1 MDLRINQGIK
11 VSRSSRPTRYFE
23 DHLSSLICKDFG
35 NPKTM
40 QIAYMQKSIIC
51 KKGFGNFV
59 PKSFR
64 TKVKKFRTKENVFNS
79 LASLESILMFYIL

>member
-51 KKGFGNFV
+51 NFLHFCFGNFV

-64 TKVKKFRTKENVFNS
+64 TKVKKFRTKENVFKS
-79 LASLESILMFYIL
+79 LF